1 VRFFIAAYIRLPFV
15 YLNVIGPNFAGYT
28 LRSHSDKQTRIEN
41 SGRTGSDHI
50 QGERMRTH
58 KPIVYQPERVKRNP
72 YALHASKR
80 IAVRF
85 PSKRSKL
92 RERAASD
99 HIQ

>member
-1 VRFFIAAYIRLPFV
+1 MTKY
-15 YLNVIGPNFAGYT
+15 
-28 LRSHSDKQTRIEN
+28 
-41 SGRTGSDHI
+41 
-50 QGERMRTH
+50 
-58 KPIVYQPERVKRNP
+58 KPIVIHTERIKRNP

-85 PSKRSKL
+85 PSKRNKL